1 MIFEAYVARW
11 IFNVFITLKWCPEVE
26 SNYRHKDFQSFA
38 LPTELS
44 GHKMKYINFYHV
56 PKQNIALKKINLEDL
71 RARKLEDIFSLIVT
85 H

>member
-56 PKQNIALKKINLEDL
+56 PKQNIALKNNKFRGLEGKKI
-71 RARKLEDIFSLIVT
+71 RGYI
-85 H
+85 